1 MSVIMGLKTENIV
14 ILAADKR
21 GCGANGTVI
30 TEELTKI
37 YIVNNHVAF
46 AGAGNLAISKAIM
59 MDIEK
64 VESRKELYIE
74 DVIKIMRK
82 FYKHLVDV
90 DAKTL
95 LSFPAK
101 FIIGGLNKQGNL
113 ELYGCNNKSNGKFEV
128 TEVDMLLFP
137 PEDVSMQEASEIF
150 VKNLHEETEK
160 FMEQTVADI
169 AEKSIWVN
177 SVGDKWI
184 YDNRSKMAEL
194 KSF

>member
-113 ELYGCNNKSNGKFEV
+113 GLYGCNNKSNGKFEV

-137 PEDVSMQEASEIF
+137 PEEVSMQEASEIF

>member
-1 MSVIMGLKTENIV
+1 MSVIMGLKTSNII

-59 MDIEK
+59 RDIEK
-64 VESRKELYIE
+64 ADNKKDLYIE
-74 DVIKIMRK
+74 DVIEIMRN
-82 FYKHLVDV
+82 FYKRLEDV
-90 DAKTL
+90 KAKTL
-95 LSFPAK
+95 LGFPAK
-101 FIIGGLNKQGNL
+101 FIIGGLNRRREL
-113 ELYGCNNKSNGKFEV
+113 ALYGCNNKSNGKFDT

-137 PEDVSMQEASEIF
+137 PEDVPMQEASEIF
-150 VKNLHEETEK
+150 VRNLHEETER
-160 FMEQTVADI
+160 FMEQTVAEI

-177 SVGDKWI
+177 SAGDKWI
-184 YDNRSKMAEL
+184 YDNRSKLSEVR
-194 KSF
+194 SF